1 MKQEQCQKY
10 NNFRGVYIIH
20 LMGKVGYKITS
31 ISYLVNAQFVRIL
44 DST

>member
-20 LMGKVGYKITS
+20 YLMGKVGYKITPATWS
-31 ISYLVNAQFVRIL
+31 MHNL
-44 DST
+44 